1 VPVALSTGQEVG
13 LAVVAAIFIGFAL
26 VSSFMLPRRDPN
38 FPGPWLRWFVLASIV
53 LFLAMITAVL
63 VFARES
69 ETEAHGAAT
78 THEEPAETQTGTE
91 PAPTDTAGAGDEGDP
106 EAGAAVFEE
115 AGCGGCH
122 ALEAAGASGTVGPN
136 LDESKPDFA
145 LVVDRVTNGQGAMP
159 AFGDRLD
166 EMQIRNVAAYVVES
180 TGGG

>member
-26 VSSFMLPRRDPN
+26 VSSFVLPRRDPD
-38 FPGPWLRWFVLASIV
+38 FPGARVRWFVLASIV

-69 ETEAHGAAT
+69 ESEAHGPAT
-78 THEEPAETQTGTE
+78 THEEPGETQTEPE
-91 PAPTDTAGAGDEGDP
+91 PAPTDTAGAGNEGDP
-106 EAGAAVFEE
+106 EAGAAVFQE

-122 ALEAAGASGTVGPN
+122 ALEAAGSSGTVGPN
-136 LDESKPDFA
+136 LDESKPDFS
-145 LVVDRVTNGQGAMP
+145 LVVERVTNGQGAMP

-166 EMQIRNVAAYVVES
+166 EKQIADVAAYVVES